1 MTEERVE
8 PLSPA
13 ARVHLDRLQK
23 FYDETDTIPQKWSL
37 GYRKLLAHYYR
48 QMIPQDASVLEV
60 GCGDG
65 SLLEM
70 LPGREKAGIDLS
82 PAQIE
87 RARRRLPEA
96 TLEAVSGEEFQ
107 PHRTYDIIIL
117 SDTLNQAGDCQLLL
131 ERLQKAAHPGT
142 RLLINIYNALWSPLL
157 WLTRR
162 TGITSPVPPL
172 NWLSR
177 NDVFNFLSLSNWEP
191 IRQFAKIVVPVA
203 DSPVAAL
210 ANRWMAPWLGW
221 FSLSFFAVA
230 RPFGQPAAH
239 RPSISIIIPA
249 RNEAGNLEAA
259 VRRVPVMS
267 SDQEWIFVEGGSRD
281 NTWDVIQSLPGLFPS
296 ARIKTLKQ
304 SGKGKANAVWEG
316 FAVAQGDILVI
327 LDADLTMPPEELPKF
342 YEALVAR
349 KAEFANGVRLVYPM
363 DDKAMQFLNL
373 CANKFFAVLFTWL
386 LEQPVKD
393 TLCGTKMLTRAN
405 YDRIGDFDLLFG
417 AARLNLKIADI
428 PIRYKERTYGET
440 NISRWKHGAILLQMA
455 AIGARKL
462 KFC

>member
-1 MTEERVE
+1 
-8 PLSPA
+8 
-13 ARVHLDRLQK
+13 
-23 FYDETDTIPQKWSL
+23 
-37 GYRKLLAHYYR
+37 
-48 QMIPQDASVLEV
+48 
-60 GCGDG
+60 
-65 SLLEM
+65 
-70 LPGREKAGIDLS
+70 
-82 PAQIE
+82 
-87 RARRRLPEA
+87 
-96 TLEAVSGEEFQ
+96 
-107 PHRTYDIIIL
+107 
-117 SDTLNQAGDCQLLL
+117 
-131 ERLQKAAHPGT
+131 
-142 RLLINIYNALWSPLL
+142 LWSPLL

-405 YDRIGDFDLLFG
+405 YDRIAAGRAYFGDFDPFGDFDLLFG